1 MLTRRG
7 VYLHPL
13 TESAPLATKQL
24 ERDGYVLL
32 RDGLRTST
40 TDQLRADVDQLFAG
54 PDAELQRANDGEKC
68 RYAALNRSARVQE
81 LVGNQVILDV
91 VEPLLGEDCHVI
103 ANTAWRNPAG
113 RRVTHGR
120 WNWHCDA
127 GPHIQRPATVPWP
140 DKIPGPVFVVAVQ
153 VLPAPKPVESGPT
166 GATPGSH
173 RSGQAPPGDRRDIA
187 QRLRASERAHQL
199 SPEAAARAGE
209 SPRAR
214 TVVGLHEPFVY
225 DG

>member
-7 VYLHPL
+7 LYLHPL
-13 TESAPLATKQL
+13 TESAPLATEQL

-32 RDGLRTST
+32 RDGLCT

-54 PDAELQRANDGEKC
+54 PDTELQRANDGRKY
-68 RYAALNRSARVQE
+68 RYVALNRSARVQE
-81 LVGNQVILDV
+81 LVGNQVILQV

-113 RRVTHGR
+113 RRVTHGGR
-120 WNWHCDA
+120 NRRCEA
-127 GPHIQRPATVPWP
+127 RPYIQRPATVPWP
-140 DKIPGPVFVVAVQ
+140 DKMPGPLFVLAVQ
-153 VLPAPKPVESGPT
+153 VLPVPKPVESGST
-166 GATPGSH
+166 GVIPGNH

-187 QRLRASERAHQL
+187 QRLWASERVHQL
-199 SPEAAARAGE
+199 SPQAAARAGE
-209 SPRAR
+209 RSRAR
-214 TVVGLHEPFVY
+214 TVVGPHEPFFC